1 VQDAGVLTA
10 TDGDVRIREVR
21 SSDLDLYLA
30 LRGDAGTMR
39 DLGGP
44 QPADRISG
52 SHAREVAEVA
62 AGRAWIVVA
71 EVRTEDGWQPAG
83 NVSLVRHTA
92 PEGTTSELGW
102 MVLPAHRGRGVAGA
116 AVRLLLGLPGAASAW
131 GAVEA
136 FPSTTNAASNRLCAG
151 LGFLDLGEVEL
162 EFAGQRFTC
171 TRWRLEPPYRGA
183 AGSVR
188 A

>member
-1 VQDAGVLTA
+1 MLTA

-44 QPADRISG
+44 QPVARIAG

-71 EVRTEDGWQPAG
+71 EVRTEDGWQLAG
-83 NVSLVRHTA
+83 NVSLVRHAA
-92 PEGTTSELGW
+92 PEGAASELGW

-136 FPSTTNAASNRLCAG
+136 FPSTTNVASNRLCAG

-162 EFAGQRFTC
+162 EFAGRRITC
-171 TRWRLEPPYRGA
+171 TRWRLEPPYRRA